1 MDINNTKVMGVRDIL
16 VVVIAIIAD
25 IQKPKLTQT
34 QAIMAKIP
42 QA

>member
-1 MDINNTKVMGVRDIL
+1 MKVMGVKDIL

-34 QAIMAKIP
+34 QAIKA
-42 QA
+42 